1 MAFDLDR
8 TITILEQ
15 TPATLKA
22 WLSNLPDP
30 LVHSN
35 EGEGTWSPFD
45 VLGHL
50 IHGERTDWVPRT
62 KVILYAEDKHFVP
75 FDRFAQEKES
85 AGKSFKELLDKF
97 AELRVA
103 NLKELRSFDLQ
114 PVDFDKTGIHPHF
127 GEVKLSWHLSTW
139 STHDLGHIYQIS
151 RVMAQ
156 QMKEDC
162 GPWVEFLRVLQE

>member
-1 MAFDLDR
+1 MAFDLTR

-15 TPATLKA
+15 TPATLKT
-22 WLSNLPDP
+22 WLENMPQA
-30 LVHSN
+30 LVHAN

-45 VLGHL
+45 ILGHL
-50 IHGERTDWVPRT
+50 NHGERTDWIPRT
-62 KVILYAEDKHFVP
+62 RVILFEEDKHFVP

-85 AGKSFKELLDKF
+85 AGKSIQQLLNEF
-97 AELRVA
+97 AELRAA
-103 NLKELRSFDLQ
+103 NLKELRSFELQ
-114 PVDFDKTGIHPHF
+114 LSDFDKTGIHPHF

-151 RVMAQ
+151 RVMAK

-162 GPWVEFLRVLQE
+162 GPWVEYLRILQE

>member
-1 MAFDLDR
+1 MAFDLVR
-8 TITILEQ
+8 TYTILEQ
-15 TPATLKA
+15 TPDTLIA
-22 WLSNLPDP
+22 WLSNMPEKL
-30 LVHSN
+30 LHTN

-45 VLGHL
+45 ILGHL

-62 KVILYAEDKHFVP
+62 KIILFAEDKHFSP

-85 AGKSFKELLDKF
+85 QGKTMHQLLDQF
-97 AELRVA
+97 SELRAA

-114 PVDFDKTGIHPHF
+114 SSDFDKTGIHPHF

-151 RVMAQ
+151 RVMANQ
-156 QMKEDC
+156 IKEDC

>member
-8 TITILEQ
+8 TISILEQ
-15 TPATLKA
+15 TPTTLKA
-22 WLSNLPDP
+22 WLSNLPKQ
-30 LVHSN
+30 LVHAN

-62 KVILYAEDKHFVP
+62 KIILFAENKHFIP

-85 AGKSFKELLDKF
+85 IGKTMHELLDQF
-97 AELRVA
+97 SELRAA

-114 PVDFDKTGIHPHF
+114 PADYDKTGIHPHF
-127 GEVKLSWHLSTW
+127 GEIKLSWHLSTW

-151 RVMAQ
+151 RVMAK